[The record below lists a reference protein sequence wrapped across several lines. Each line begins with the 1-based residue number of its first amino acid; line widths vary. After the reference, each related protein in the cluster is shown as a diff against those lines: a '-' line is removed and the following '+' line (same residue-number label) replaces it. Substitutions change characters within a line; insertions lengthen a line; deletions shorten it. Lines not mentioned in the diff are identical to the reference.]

1 MPLSATRTAEIIYN
15 SDIAP
20 GTVLKPPQ
28 NPMLAGQMEP
38 PAGVGSA

>member
-20 GTVLKPPQ
+20 RTVLKLPQ
-28 NPMLAGQMEP
+28 NPMLAGHMESS
-38 PAGVGSA
+38 AGVGRA